1 MLFANIGVI
10 MIVPILKIGKNIIA
24 SIQEPLTD
32 QQVRQFQEE
41 VLVEIEKSEASGIVI
56 DITAMDVVDS
66 YMARILSETAVNA
79 ELMGARA
86 VIAGMRPEVALT
98 LVQMGRG
105 LIGIATALNLEYGLK
120 KLEILTGS
128 RGISDEN

>member
-1 MLFANIGVI
+1 
-10 MIVPILKIGKNIIA
+10 MIVPILKIGKNLIA

-32 QQVRQFQEE
+32 QQVRRFQVE
-41 VLVEIEKSEASGIVI
+41 VLEEIERSETSGIVI

-86 VIAGMRPEVALT
+86 VIVGMRPEVALT

-105 LIGIATALNLEYGLK
+105 LTGLATALNLEHGLK
-120 KLEILTGS
+120 KLESFTGS
-128 RGISDEN
+128 RRISDEN